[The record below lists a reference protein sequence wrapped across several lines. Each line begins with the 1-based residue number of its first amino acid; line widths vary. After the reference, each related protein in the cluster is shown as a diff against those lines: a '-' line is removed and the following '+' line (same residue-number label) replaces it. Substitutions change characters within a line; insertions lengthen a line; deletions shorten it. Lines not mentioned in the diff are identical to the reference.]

1 MVEFP
6 ALGSVEVNLGEE
18 HLAEFLVEFLDEGL
32 VGG

>member
-18 HLAEFLVEFLDEGL
+18 HLAELLAESLAECWVEG
-32 VGG
+32 